1 MEILV
6 ISLSAVASIKFY
18 LNEVAYQ
25 TQIPSD
31 ITTQLGIGSANDMC
45 DTYGARRCRR
55 S

>member
-6 ISLSAVASIKFY
+6 VSLSVVTGIKFY